1 MEGKIAFRSKKDINP
16 ILLLLVQ
23 GGLKSFRDELK
34 AAESGTSG
42 EEENIAKVGKNDVS
56 VQSLR

>member
-1 MEGKIAFRSKKDINP
+1 MLSVAKKDINP